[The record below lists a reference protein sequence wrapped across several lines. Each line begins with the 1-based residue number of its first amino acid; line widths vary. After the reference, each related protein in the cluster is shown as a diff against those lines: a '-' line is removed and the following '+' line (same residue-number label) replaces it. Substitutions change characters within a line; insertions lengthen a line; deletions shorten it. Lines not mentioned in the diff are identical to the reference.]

1 MKTKLIL
8 YGLILSSFAPVFS
21 QELKFNVFVDSEQI
35 KSTGTGSY
43 TDKTF
48 FQDMQKQMITFL
60 NNTKWTKLTFRPE
73 ERISCN
79 LYITIR
85 EVPAQNQ
92 FSGTA
97 QFQLSRPVYG
107 SSYETVLMDFVDT
120 QFSFEYLLGQQMIYN
135 DNQFTA
141 NLTSLLAFYAYT
153 ALAIDFDSFGPMG
166 GTPYLE
172 KALEVV
178 NSAQQQNTYGG
189 WKAFDGTNMRYW
201 LNENQYNVQLGQ
213 IREGMYE
220 YHRLGL
226 DNFSVNADTARTHII
241 SSLGKIKKAFELRPT
256 SVFIKSYFNGKWEEL
271 IRIFQQGTTEQKQ
284 QVYDI
289 LRVVDPTNN
298 DKYQK
303 IISG

>member
-1 MKTKLIL
+1 MKRLIVSL
-8 YGLILSSFAPVFS
+8 LVLLSVAVTA
-21 QELKFNVFVDSEQI
+21 QELKFNIFVDSEQI
-35 KSTGTGSY
+35 KSSGTGSY
-43 TDKTF
+43 VDKTF
-48 FQDMQKQMITFL
+48 FRDMQQQMMTFV
-60 NNTKWTKLTFRPE
+60 NNMKWTKIPFRPE

-85 EVPAQNQ
+85 DVPAQNL

-97 QFQLSRPVYG
+97 QFQVSRPVYG

-120 QFSFEYLLGQQMIYN
+120 KFEFEYLLGQQMIYN
-135 DNQFTA
+135 DNQFTS

-153 ALAIDFDSFGPMG
+153 ALAIDFDSFGMAG

-178 NSAQQQNTYGG
+178 NSAQQQSWGG
-189 WKAFDGTNMRYW
+189 WKAFDGQNVRYW
-201 LNENQYNVQLGQ
+201 LNENQYNQQLVQV
-213 IREGMYE
+213 REAMYE

-226 DNFSVNADTARTHII
+226 DNFSLNADTARSHIL
-241 SSLGKIKKAFELRPT
+241 SSLVKIKKAFELRPT

-271 IRIFQQGTTEQKQ
+271 VKIFQQASPEQKQ
-284 QVYDI
+284 QAYDI
-289 LRVVDPTNN
+289 LRSVDPTNN
-298 DKYQK
+298 DKYMK

>member
-1 MKTKLIL
+1 MRKQCLIVCL
-8 YGLILSSFAPVFS
+8 LVSLLAQS
-21 QELKFNVFVDSEQI
+21 QELKFNLVVDSEQI
-35 KSTGTGSY
+35 KSSGTGSY
-43 TDKTF
+43 IDKTF
-48 FQDMQKQMITFL
+48 FQDMQKQMTTFL
-60 NNTKWTKLTFRPE
+60 NTTKWTKLSFRPE

-85 EVPAQNQ
+85 DVPAQNQ

-97 QFQLSRPVYG
+97 QFQLARPVFG
-107 SSYETVLMDFVDT
+107 SSYETIVMDFIDT

-135 DNQFTA
+135 DNQFTS

-153 ALAIDFDSFGPMG
+153 ALAIDFDSFALTG

-178 NSAQQQNTYGG
+178 NSAQTQNTYMG
-189 WKAFDGTNMRYW
+189 WKAFDGQNMRYW
-201 LNENQYNVQLGQ
+201 LNENQYNLQLVQL
-213 IREGMYE
+213 REAMYE

-226 DNFSVNADTARTHII
+226 DKFSVNADTARGHII
-241 SSLGKIKKAFELRPT
+241 TSLLKIKKAFELRPT
-256 SVFIKSYFNGKWEEL
+256 SVFIKSYFNGKWDEL
-271 IRIFQQGTTEQKQ
+271 IKIFQQGSAEQKQ

-289 LRVVDPTNN
+289 LRVVDPTNT